1 MKKIY
6 LLILFAGLYL
16 TGYSQHIVPV
26 EISTDPQN
34 IEIAI
39 FGAAT
44 ADGGTAGF
52 LESLNSKGDVG
63 FVLNALV
70 RKDSHKNGIKYSYK
84 QFIVN
89 FNPVIMDWSS
99 LDLNTISKT
108 SIDSFSVQR
117 MPFAEDCLL
126 HIGFRNNTIAPF
138 MQGGGSTKDQKQMHS
153 IWADLFYRPYSF
165 DTGTSTYGFQ
175 TFNFLMGYQYS
186 FFKTNVPVIN
196 TFLMGL
202 SPQFCYM
209 AVNEAQADQNTFRDA
224 VYGKDK
230 YAGQNFVGFGA
241 KLTVQ
246 VKHFNIF
253 IDGRQYFAAD
263 KDYAGNKF
271 SSEPNIVV
279 GAFMNLNFYTKAPV
293 GSGTEDDVIDD
304 NGWE

>member
-1 MKKIY
+1 MKRV
-6 LLILFAGLYL
+6 LLSLILIVAFLVGKA
-16 TGYSQHIVPV
+16 QHIVPV
-26 EISTDPQN
+26 EISTDPKN

-70 RKDSHKNGIKYSYK
+70 RSKTGKYGVNINSK

-99 LDLNTISKT
+99 MDLSGITKT

-126 HIGFRNNTIAPF
+126 HIGFRNNTIAKLER
-138 MQGGGSTKDQKQMHS
+138 GGPDQRQMFS
-153 IWADLFYRPYSF
+153 MWVDLFYRPYSF
-165 DTGTSTYGFQ
+165 EKADGNSFGFQ
-175 TFNFLMGYQYS
+175 TFNILAGYQYS
-186 FFKTNVPVIN
+186 FFKTNVPVIQ
-196 TFLMGL
+196 TFLIGL
-202 SPQFCYM
+202 SPQICFM
-209 AVNEAQADQNTFRDA
+209 GVNEAQADQDA
-224 VYGKDK
+224 LRQVYGYQK
-230 YAGQNFVGFGA
+230 YAGQNFLGFGA

-253 IDGRQYFAAD
+253 IDGRQYVALD
-263 KDYAGNKF
+263 SKYAGQKF

-279 GAFMNLNFYTKAPV
+279 GAFMNLNFYTKAPA
-293 GSGTEDDVIDD
+293 SSTTEPDVENWD
-304 NGWE
+304 